1 MDDRKPRHPPRRP
14 PETGLARAARG
25 PILATVIVALLIWA
39 LLSAAGAPMSRAAS
53 ANGHPAAAKS
63 TVRKGDPRHLPG
75 YALGPVSAAVAIQ
88 MRDASDS
95 PDGSV
100 YLYAEAGEGWQ
111 KGRVYDVYPDHLE
124 ARRMTRAIAMGVE
137 RLWDVPLAA
146 QKWTSI
152 EITVADGK
160 FQTEFHYDEPPP
172 PAKQSI
178 ARRADPLA
186 TKHYPGKPIVPR
198 GKWPGA
204 EGADEEMEELP
215 KT

>member
-1 MDDRKPRHPPRRP
+1 M
-14 PETGLARAARG
+14 GLPA
-25 PILATVIVALLIWA
+25 LMTVVAGLLIWA
-39 LLSAAGAPMSRAAS
+39 LLSAAAPMPPPAS
-53 ANGHPAAAKS
+53 PAAKTAP
-63 TVRKGDPRHLPG
+63 RKADPRHRPD

-88 MRDASDS
+88 MLDTSDS
-95 PDGSV
+95 PDGRV

-124 ARRMTRAIAMGVE
+124 ARRMSKAIAMGIE
-137 RLWDVPLAA
+137 RLWEVPLAA
-146 QKWTSI
+146 AKWTSV
-152 EITVADGK
+152 EITVADGR

-178 ARRADPLA
+178 TRRADPLA
-186 TKHYPGKPIVPR
+186 AKHYPDKPIVPR

-204 EGADEEMEELP
+204 AAEDDELDELP